1 MRKLEKS
8 ISETITRYDEKGN
21 VRRVRQGKPAKK
33 VVIPGMYK
41 PTKSKEHKA
50 LGHKGKNM
58 RQKRKDKPA
67 QKGTREERKSKYSM
81 KEDASG
87 RCRCTL
93 LSFDLFQ
100 AFPLVIQ

>member
-1 MRKLEKS
+1 MPLRKDGLLLRKLEKS

-50 LGHKGKNM
+50 LGHKA
-58 RQKRKDKPA
+58 RTCARRERTSLRRRA
-67 QKGTREERKSKYSM
+67 QGEERKSKYSN
-81 KEDASG
+81 EG
-87 RCRCTL
+87 GCIR
-93 LSFDLFQ
+93 Q
-100 AFPLVIQ
+100 VPLHPPFV